1 MSSNSVES
9 PVEASDGASTL
20 HRAGSRS
27 SHNRLRTFSQKVRLG
42 GYSLAVVSV
51 LLAFL
56 LRFLLDPWLGDQ
68 SPYVVFVVA
77 VAITGL
83 YAGVRPAWVAT
94 ALGAVVAYVCF
105 VPPRYRWGFAGI
117 SDAVGFGVYLLAAI
131 AVVLLTHARI
141 RAAAKAE
148 QSLKSQVEAERR
160 LLDAETLFRHFMD
173 HSSAC
178 AYLRDE
184 DGRCVYAN
192 EAARR
197 EFGIQP
203 ERLKGGVPVTTASD
217 FREQDRQVLNAGQ
230 AVEFVDRGE
239 GPVGERYWL
248 TSKFPFVEQSGRKF
262 VGGISLEITDRMRAE
277 EILRKAER
285 LSAAEQMASLLAHEI
300 NNPLAALTNLMFLLN
315 QQPLAWPGREYV
327 LQASDALNRINRI
340 AGMTMGFYF
349 DQDALEPLHIC
360 RIADEVAEVLATT
373 ESFKHIH
380 VVREFEYD
388 AVVVASPPRIRQLI
402 VSLLTNA
409 MESGAQTVRMRVS
422 MGQQWRRPRR
432 KGVRITIADDGC
444 GIQPELRARIFEPF
458 FSTKSEKGTGLGLWG
473 SRAVVLRKDG
483 TLKLRSAVS
492 GPGKGT
498 CVSVFLPTPAA
509 ARVLNVNSKTAV
521 GTRNLIPPESPLPY
535 VIDSELRRDV

>member
-9 PVEASDGASTL
+9 PVEASDAASTV
-20 HRAGSRS
+20 HTAS
-27 SHNRLRTFSQKVRLG
+27 SHSSHDRLRTFSPKVRLG

-83 YAGVRPAWVAT
+83 YAGVRPAWLAT
-94 ALGAVVAYVCF
+94 ALGAVVAYFCF

-131 AVVLLTHARI
+131 AVVLLTHAHI

-148 QSLKSQVEAERR
+148 QSLKTQVEAERR
-160 LLDAETLFRHFMD
+160 LVDAETLFRHFMD

-184 DGRCVYAN
+184 EGRCVYAN
-192 EAARR
+192 EAARL

-203 ERLKGGVPVTTASD
+203 ERLQRGEQVTTASD
-217 FREQDRQVLNAGQ
+217 FREQDRQVLNSGQ
-230 AVEFVDRGE
+230 AMEFVDRGE
-239 GPVGERYWL
+239 GPVERYWL
-248 TSKFPFVEQSGRKF
+248 TSKFPFVDQSGRKF

-285 LSAAEQMASLLAHEI
+285 LSAAGHMASLLAHEI
-300 NNPLAALTNLMFLLN
+300 NNPLAALTNLMFLLD
-315 QQPLAWPGREYV
+315 QQPLASPGREYV
-327 LQASDALNRINRI
+327 SEASDALNRINRI
-340 AGMTMGFYF
+340 AAMTMGFYF

-388 AVVVASPPRIRQLI
+388 GLVVASPPRIRQLL

-422 MGQQWRRPRR
+422 MGQKWRRPRR

-483 TLKLRSAVS
+483 TLKLRSAVN
-492 GPGKGT
+492 GPRKGT
-498 CVSVFLPTPAA
+498 CVSVFLPTPTV
-509 ARVLNVNSKTAV
+509 ARVLNVNSKAAV
-521 GTRNLIPPESPLPY
+521 GTGNLIVPESPLPY
-535 VIDSELRRDV
+535 AIDSELRT

>member
-1 MSSNSVES
+1 
-9 PVEASDGASTL
+9 
-20 HRAGSRS
+20 
-27 SHNRLRTFSQKVRLG
+27 
-42 GYSLAVVSV
+42 V

-83 YAGVRPAWVAT
+83 YAGVRPAWLAT
-94 ALGAVVAYVCF
+94 ALGAVVAYFCF

-131 AVVLLTHARI
+131 AVVLLTHAHI

-148 QSLKSQVEAERR
+148 QSLKTQVEAERR
-160 LLDAETLFRHFMD
+160 LVDAETLFRHFMD

-184 DGRCVYAN
+184 EGRCVYAN

-197 EFGIQP
+197 EFDIET
-203 ERLKGGVPVTTASD
+203 ERLPSGEQVTTASD
-217 FREQDRQVLNAGQ
+217 FREQDRQVLNSGQ
-230 AVEFVDRGE
+230 AMEFVDRGE
-239 GPVGERYWL
+239 GPVERYWL
-248 TSKFPFVEQSGRKF
+248 TSKFPFVDQSGRKF

-285 LSAAEQMASLLAHEI
+285 LSAAGHMASLLAHEI
-300 NNPLAALTNLMFLLN
+300 NNPLAALTNLMFLLD
-315 QQPLAWPGREYV
+315 QQPLASPGREYV
-327 LQASDALNRINRI
+327 SEASDALNRINRI
-340 AGMTMGFYF
+340 AAMTMGFYF

-388 AVVVASPPRIRQLI
+388 GLVVASPPRIRQLI

-422 MGQQWRRPRR
+422 MGQKWRRPRR

-483 TLKLRSAVS
+483 TLKLRSAVT
-492 GPGKGT
+492 GPRKGT
-498 CVSVFLPTPAA
+498 CVSVFLPTPAV
-509 ARVLNVNSKTAV
+509 ARVLNVNSKAAV
-521 GTRNLIPPESPLPY
+521 GTGNLIVPESPLPY
-535 VIDSELRRDV
+535 VVDSELRT

>member
-9 PVEASDGASTL
+9 PVEASDAASTA
-20 HRAGSRS
+20 HTAS
-27 SHNRLRTFSQKVRLG
+27 SHSSHDRLRTFSPKVRLG

-83 YAGVRPAWVAT
+83 YAGVRPAWLAT
-94 ALGAVVAYVCF
+94 ALGAVVAYFCF

-131 AVVLLTHARI
+131 AVVLLTHAHI

-148 QSLKSQVEAERR
+148 QSLKTQVEAERR
-160 LLDAETLFRHFMD
+160 LVDAETLFRHFMD

-184 DGRCVYAN
+184 EGRCVYAN

-197 EFGIQP
+197 EFDIET
-203 ERLKGGVPVTTASD
+203 ERLPSGEQVTTASD
-217 FREQDRQVLNAGQ
+217 FREQDRQVLNSGQ
-230 AVEFVDRGE
+230 AMEFVDRGE
-239 GPVGERYWL
+239 GPVERYWL
-248 TSKFPFVEQSGRKF
+248 TSKFPFVDQSGRKF

-285 LSAAEQMASLLAHEI
+285 LSAAGHMASLLAHEI
-300 NNPLAALTNLMFLLN
+300 NNPLAALTNLMFLLD
-315 QQPLAWPGREYV
+315 QQPLASPGREYV
-327 LQASDALNRINRI
+327 SEASDALNRINRI
-340 AGMTMGFYF
+340 AAMTMGFYF

-388 AVVVASPPRIRQLI
+388 GLVVASPPRIRQLI

-422 MGQQWRRPRR
+422 MGQKWRRPRR

-483 TLKLRSAVS
+483 TLKLRSAVT
-492 GPGKGT
+492 GPRKGT
-498 CVSVFLPTPAA
+498 CVSVFLPTPAV
-509 ARVLNVNSKTAV
+509 ARVLNVNSKAAV
-521 GTRNLIPPESPLPY
+521 GTGNLIVPESPLPY
-535 VIDSELRRDV
+535 VVDSELRT